1 MWLTRSLYPSVPGVF
16 LAVWA
21 AISLLPQGIRAEPP
35 TNAPPGAPTE
45 WVLKREPSPAWAPL
59 PENPG
64 DASKVPVEWLD
75 EHGAVYLH
83 NSTRLLLTPDGTTTT
98 SSTQIIRLLGR
109 KAIATLGD
117 HRDIVFDPSYEKCVL
132 NHAFVVGTDGQRR
145 ELESRHCQMRDV
157 VTDFAVY
164 QNDKQAILSFPGLQV
179 GDTVVVQWTTT
190 GKNPEYKGHSFGR
203 FTLGMVGYPTLEE
216 VISLGVPAGRKFRA
230 RLKGLTLAPS
240 RNTRDG
246 MDWIEWKANQ
256 LPPLELE
263 DAQSADT
270 RDLEP
275 EISFSTFSSWE
286 EVGQWQANLRPD
298 LWTVTPSIAAL
309 IDKVL
314 GPDGKNL
321 PPSTKA
327 TRLAHWV
334 KRNIRY
340 LSVGVGHHFT
350 PHSPGDV
357 LANRHGDCKDT
368 AQLLVLM
375 MIHAGLKAEL
385 ASLGVKGDGQV
396 DEDIPSPWATHA
408 LVVVRLPESDGSDSG
423 TRTRWIDTTEDL
435 SGWDQLNEM
444 DTDRLCY
451 LVGPKGTCRLER
463 TPAARAQDCQWVI
476 QNRLKVRADGSASL
490 NRIVT
495 ATGEAAV
502 SYRDAFLE
510 EPPARRKRYLEEQL
524 QDLASQVSVTGLKI
538 DPANLQDFDAPL
550 RFEIE
555 LELKGLFDPP
565 EDPGEPVA
573 LPLTEHIAW
582 DTWFG
587 KKVRFPAGNKPF
599 NQGQP
604 LQVDSSWEV
613 EAERGVVLKELPEE
627 SKTITPWGSL
637 SRAARAEPSGKK
649 FLLRFRA
656 TRLPAEVRGQD
667 RGQYLRFLDSARDL
681 WQAVLPIQVLEV
693 GKP

>member
-1 MWLTRSLYPSVPGVF
+1 MWQSWSPYPKKQRYPLTVWMALF
-16 LAVWA
+16 LLAPA
-21 AISLLPQGIRAEPP
+21 GRAEPP
-35 TNAPPGAPTE
+35 KEPAKGNPTE

-59 PENPG
+59 PEKPQ
-64 DASKVPVEWLD
+64 DASKVPPEWLE

-83 NSTRLLLTPDGTTTT
+83 NSTRLLLSPDGTTTT

-109 KAIATLGD
+109 KAIAALGD
-117 HRDIVFDPSYEKCVL
+117 HRDIVFDPSFEKCAL
-132 NHAFVVGTDGQRR
+132 HHAFVVGTDGKRR
-145 ELESRHCQMRDV
+145 ELESRHCQLRDV

-179 GDTVVVQWTTT
+179 GDTVVVQWTTV

-203 FTLGMVGYPTLEE
+203 FTLGMVGFPTLEE

-230 RLKGLTLAPS
+230 RLKGLALEPS
-240 RNTRDG
+240 RNTRDSI
-246 MDWIEWKANQ
+246 DWIEWKAIQ
-256 LPPLELE
+256 LSPLELE

-270 RDLEP
+270 RDMEP
-275 EISFSTFSSWE
+275 EISFSTFVSWD
-286 EVGQWQANLRPD
+286 EVGKWQANLRPD

-309 IDKVL
+309 IDKIL

-357 LANRHGDCKDT
+357 LSNRHGDCKDT

-396 DEDIPSPWATHA
+396 DEEIPSPWATHA
-408 LVVVRLPESDGSDSG
+408 LVRVTLPGTDGSG
-423 TRTRWIDTTEDL
+423 PQNKWIDTTEDL

-444 DTDRLCY
+444 DSDRLCY
-451 LVGPKGTCRLER
+451 LVGPQGTCRLER
-463 TPAARAQDCQWVI
+463 TPAAQPKDCQWVI
-476 QNRLKVRADGSASL
+476 LNRLKVRADGSASL

-502 SYRDAFLE
+502 GYRDAFLE
-510 EPPARRKRYLEEQL
+510 EPPVRRKRYLEEQL
-524 QDLASQVSVTGLKI
+524 QDLASQVTVKGLKV
-538 DPANLQDFDAPL
+538 DPANLDLFDAPL
-550 RFEIE
+550 RFEID
-555 LELKGLFDPP
+555 LELKGLFNPP
-565 EDPGEPVA
+565 EDPGDAVA

-587 KKVRFPAGNKPF
+587 KKVRFPAGDKPLK
-599 NQGQP
+599 QGQP
-604 LQVDSSWEV
+604 LQVDSTWVV
-613 EAERGVVLKELPEE
+613 ETDKGVTIQDLPEDT
-627 SKTITPWGSL
+627 KTITPWGSL
-637 SRAARAEPSGKK
+637 SRSAQRLPADQK
-649 FLLRFRA
+649 LVLRFRA
-656 TRLPAEVRGQD
+656 TRQPAEVRGPD
-667 RGQYLRFLDSARDL
+667 REQYLQFLDSARDL
-681 WQAVLPIQVLEV
+681 WQAVLPVQVREAR
-693 GKP
+693 KP